1 MKKFFKSWNL
11 FEKLFLLISLLIIIV
26 CFFLGTDK
34 NILSLITSILGV
46 ITVIFG
52 AKGLVWA
59 PVVNLLYN
67 IVYII
72 LSYTQGFYG
81 EVLIYI
87 FMMTPINIAMIVSWL
102 KNKSKEDENIVE
114 VNKLNKKEYIL
125 LFVFTLIVAVGF
137 YFILKALHTTALF
150 ISTISLIDSFIAT
163 YLLYRRCS
171 NYALSYIVN
180 DIILIVLWSFSIK
193 NNGVA
198 YLPMVLSFLV
208 FLVNDVYG
216 LISWKKRERKQNKKE
231 SL

>member
-11 FEKLFLLISLLIIIV
+11 FEKLFLIISLIIIIA

-34 NILSLITSILGV
+34 NILSLVTSILGV

-102 KNKSKEDENIVE
+102 KNKSKEDENIVA
-114 VNKLNKKEYIL
+114 VNKVSKKEYIL
-125 LFVFTLIVAVGF
+125 LFVFTFVVSVIF
-137 YFILKALHTTALF
+137 YFILKALNTTALF

-171 NYALSYIVN
+171 NYSLSYIV
-180 DIILIVLWSFSIK
+180 I
-193 NNGVA
+193 
-198 YLPMVLSFLV
+198 
-208 FLVNDVYG
+208 
-216 LISWKKRERKQNKKE
+216 
-231 SL
+231 

>member
-1 MKKFFKSWNL
+1 MKNFFKSWNL
-11 FEKLFLLISLLIIIV
+11 FEKLFLLISLIIIIV
-26 CFFLGTDK
+26 CYFLGADR

-59 PVVNLLYN
+59 PIINLMYN

-81 EVLIYI
+81 EVIIYI
-87 FMMTPINIAMIVSWL
+87 FFMTPINIAMIISWL
-102 KNKSKEDENIVE
+102 KNKSKQDENIVE
-114 VNKLNKKEYIL
+114 VNKVSKKEYIIL
-125 LFVFTLIVAVGF
+125 FIVTLFVTVGF
-137 YFILKALHTTALF
+137 YYLLKALNTSALL

-180 DIILIVLWSFSIK
+180 DIILIGLWSFSLK
-193 NNGVA
+193 NNGSA
-198 YLPMVLSFLV
+198 YLPMILSFVV
-208 FLVNDVYG
+208 FLVNDIYG
-216 LISWKKRERKQNKKE
+216 FISWKKREKE
-231 SL
+231 QK

>member
-1 MKKFFKSWNL
+1 MKNFLKSWNL
-11 FEKLFLLISLLIIIV
+11 FEKLFLLISLLIIII

-34 NILSLITSILGV
+34 NILSLVTSILGV

-125 LFVFTLIVAVGF
+125 LFGFTLIVAFGF
-137 YFILKALHTTALF
+137 YFILKALNTTALF

-180 DIILIVLWSFSIK
+180 DIILIVLWLYAIR
-193 NNGVA
+193 NNGIA

-208 FLVNDVYG
+208 FLVNDIYG
-216 LISWKKRERKQNKKE
+216 LISWKKRERKQNEKE
-231 SL
+231 S

>member
-1 MKKFFKSWNL
+1 MKNFLKSWNL
-11 FEKLFLLISLLIIIV
+11 FEKLFLLISLLIIII

-34 NILSLITSILGV
+34 NILSLVTSILGV

-87 FMMTPINIAMIVSWL
+87 FMMTPINIAMIISWL

-125 LFVFTLIVAVGF
+125 LFGFTLIVAVGF
-137 YFILKALHTTALF
+137 YFILKALNTTALF

-180 DIILIVLWSFSIK
+180 DIILIVLW
-193 NNGVA
+193 
-198 YLPMVLSFLV
+198 
-208 FLVNDVYG
+208 
-216 LISWKKRERKQNKKE
+216 
-231 SL
+231 

>member
-1 MKKFFKSWNL
+1 MKNFLKSWNL
-11 FEKLFLLISLLIIIV
+11 FEKLFLLISLLIIII

-34 NILSLITSILGV
+34 NILSLVTSILGV

-125 LFVFTLIVAVGF
+125 LFGFTLIVAVGF
-137 YFILKALHTTALF
+137 YFILKALNTTALF

-180 DIILIVLWSFSIK
+180 DIILIVLWLYAIR
-193 NNGVA
+193 NNGIA

-208 FLVNDVYG
+208 FLVNDIYG
-216 LISWKKRERKQNKKE
+216 LISWKKKEKKQNEKE
-231 SL
+231 S

>member
-1 MKKFFKSWNL
+1 MKNFFKSWNL
-11 FEKLFLLISLLIIIV
+11 FEKLFLLISLIIIIV
-26 CFFLGTDK
+26 CYFLGADR

-59 PVVNLLYN
+59 PIINLMYN

-81 EVLIYI
+81 EVIIYI
-87 FMMTPINIAMIVSWL
+87 FFMTPINIAMIISWL
-102 KNKSKEDENIVE
+102 KNKSKQDENIVE
-114 VNKLNKKEYIL
+114 VNKVSKKEYIIL
-125 LFVFTLIVAVGF
+125 FIVTLFVTVGF
-137 YFILKALHTTALF
+137 YYLLKALNTSALL

-180 DIILIVLWSFSIK
+180 DIILIGLWSFSLK
-193 NNGVA
+193 NNGIA
-198 YLPMVLSFLV
+198 YLPMILSFVV
-208 FLVNDVYG
+208 FLVNDIYG
-216 LISWKKRERKQNKKE
+216 FISWKKREKE
-231 SL
+231 QK

>member
-1 MKKFFKSWNL
+1 MKNFLKSWNL
-11 FEKLFLLISLLIIIV
+11 FEKLFLLISLLIIII

-34 NILSLITSILGV
+34 NILSLVTSILGV

-87 FMMTPINIAMIVSWL
+87 FMMTPINIAMIISWL

-125 LFVFTLIVAVGF
+125 LFGFTLVVAFGF
-137 YFILKALHTTALF
+137 YFILKALNTTALF

-180 DIILIVLWSFSIK
+180 DIILIVLWLYAIR
-193 NNGVA
+193 NNGIA

-208 FLVNDVYG
+208 FLVNDIYG
-216 LISWKKRERKQNKKE
+216 LISWKKRERKQNEKE
-231 SL
+231 S

>member
-1 MKKFFKSWNL
+1 MKNFFKSWNL
-11 FEKLFLLISLLIIIV
+11 FEKLFLLISLIIIIV
-26 CFFLGTDK
+26 CYFLGADR

-59 PVVNLLYN
+59 PIINLMYN

-81 EVLIYI
+81 EVIIYI
-87 FMMTPINIAMIVSWL
+87 FFMTPINIAMIISWL
-102 KNKSKEDENIVE
+102 KNKSKQDENIVE
-114 VNKLNKKEYIL
+114 VNKVSKKEYIIL
-125 LFVFTLIVAVGF
+125 FIVTLFVTVGF
-137 YFILKALHTTALF
+137 YYLLKALNTSALL

-180 DIILIVLWSFSIK
+180 DIILIGLWSFSLK
-193 NNGVA
+193 NNGIA
-198 YLPMVLSFLV
+198 YLPMILSFIV
-208 FLVNDVYG
+208 FLVNDIYG
-216 LISWKKRERKQNKKE
+216 FISWKKREKE
-231 SL
+231 QK

>member
-1 MKKFFKSWNL
+1 MKNFFKSWNL
-11 FEKLFLLISLLIIIV
+11 FEKLFLIISLIIIIA

-34 NILSLITSILGV
+34 NILSLVTSILGV

-72 LSYTQGFYG
+72 LSYTQAFYG

-102 KNKSKEDENIVE
+102 KNKSKEDENIVA
-114 VNKLNKKEYIL
+114 VNKISKKEYIL
-125 LFVFTLIVAVGF
+125 LFVFTFVVAVGF
-137 YFILKALHTTALF
+137 YFILKALNTTALF

-180 DIILIVLWSFSIK
+180 DIILIVLWSFAII
-193 NNGVA
+193 NNGIA

-208 FLVNDVYG
+208 FLVNDIYG
-216 LISWKKRERKQNKKE
+216 LISWKKREKLQNKKE
-231 SL
+231 S

>member
-11 FEKLFLLISLLIIIV
+11 FEKLFLIISLIIIIA

-102 KNKSKEDENIVE
+102 NNKSKEDENIVA
-114 VNKLNKKEYIL
+114 VNKINKKEYIL
-125 LFVFTLIVAVGF
+125 LFVFTFIVAVGF
-137 YFILKALHTTALF
+137 YFILKALNTTALF

-180 DIILIVLWSFSIK
+180 DIILIVLWSFAII
-193 NNGVA
+193 NNGIA

-208 FLVNDVYG
+208 FLVNDIYG
-216 LISWKKRERKQNKKE
+216 LISWKKREKLQNKKE
-231 SL
+231 S

>member
-1 MKKFFKSWNL
+1 MKNFLKSWNL
-11 FEKLFLLISLLIIIV
+11 FEKLFLLISLLIIII

-34 NILSLITSILGV
+34 NILSLVTSILGV

-87 FMMTPINIAMIVSWL
+87 FMMTPINIAMIISWL

-125 LFVFTLIVAVGF
+125 LFGFTLVVAFGF
-137 YFILKALHTTALF
+137 YFILKALNTTALF

-180 DIILIVLWSFSIK
+180 DIILIVLWFYAIR
-193 NNGVA
+193 NNGIA

-208 FLVNDVYG
+208 FLVNDIYG
-216 LISWKKRERKQNKKE
+216 LISWKKRERKQNEKE
-231 SL
+231 S

>member
-1 MKKFFKSWNL
+1 MKNFFKSWNL
-11 FEKLFLLISLLIIIV
+11 FEKLFLLISLIIIIV
-26 CFFLGTDK
+26 CYFLGTDR

-59 PVVNLLYN
+59 PIINLMYN

-81 EVLIYI
+81 EVIIYI
-87 FMMTPINIAMIVSWL
+87 FFMTPINIAMIISWL
-102 KNKSKEDENIVE
+102 KNKSKQDENIVE
-114 VNKLNKKEYIL
+114 VNKVSKKEYIIL
-125 LFVFTLIVAVGF
+125 FIVTLFVTVGF
-137 YFILKALHTTALF
+137 YYLLKVLNTSALL

-180 DIILIVLWSFSIK
+180 DIILIGLWSFSLK
-193 NNGVA
+193 NNGIA
-198 YLPMVLSFLV
+198 YLPMILSFIV
-208 FLVNDVYG
+208 FLVNDIYG
-216 LISWKKRERKQNKKE
+216 FISWKKREKE
-231 SL
+231 QK

>member
-1 MKKFFKSWNL
+1 MKNFLKSWNL
-11 FEKLFLLISLLIIIV
+11 FEKLFLLISLLIIII

-34 NILSLITSILGV
+34 NILSLVTSILGV

-125 LFVFTLIVAVGF
+125 LFGFTLIVAVGF
-137 YFILKALHTTALF
+137 YFILKALNTTALF

-180 DIILIVLWSFSIK
+180 DIILIVLWLYAIR
-193 NNGVA
+193 NNGIA

-208 FLVNDVYG
+208 FLVNDIYG
-216 LISWKKRERKQNKKE
+216 LISWKKRERKQNEKE
-231 SL
+231 S

>member
-11 FEKLFLLISLLIIIV
+11 FEKLFLLISLFIIIV
-26 CFFLGTDK
+26 CYFVGNDR

-59 PVVNLLYN
+59 PIINLLYN

-81 EVLIYI
+81 EVIIYI
-87 FMMTPINIAMIVSWL
+87 FFMTPINIAMILSWL
-102 KNKSKEDENIVE
+102 KNKSKQDENIVE
-114 VNKLNKKEYIL
+114 VNKVSKKEYIIL
-125 LFVFTLIVAVGF
+125 FIVTLFVTVGF
-137 YFILKALHTTALF
+137 YYLLKALNTSALL

-180 DIILIVLWSFSIK
+180 DIILIVLWSFSLR
-193 NNGVA
+193 NNGIA
-198 YLPMVLSFLV
+198 YLPMILSFVV
-208 FLVNDVYG
+208 FLVNDIYG
-216 LISWKKRERKQNKKE
+216 FISWKKREKE
-231 SL
+231 QK

>member
-1 MKKFFKSWNL
+1 MKNFLKSWNL
-11 FEKLFLLISLLIIIV
+11 FEKLFLLISLLIIII

-34 NILSLITSILGV
+34 NILSLVTSILGV

-87 FMMTPINIAMIVSWL
+87 FMMTPINIAMIISWL

-125 LFVFTLIVAVGF
+125 LFGFTLIVAVGF
-137 YFILKALHTTALF
+137 YFILKALNTTALF

-180 DIILIVLWSFSIK
+180 DIILIVLWLYAIR
-193 NNGVA
+193 NNGIA

-208 FLVNDVYG
+208 FLVNDIYG
-216 LISWKKRERKQNKKE
+216 LISWKKRERKQNEKE
-231 SL
+231 S